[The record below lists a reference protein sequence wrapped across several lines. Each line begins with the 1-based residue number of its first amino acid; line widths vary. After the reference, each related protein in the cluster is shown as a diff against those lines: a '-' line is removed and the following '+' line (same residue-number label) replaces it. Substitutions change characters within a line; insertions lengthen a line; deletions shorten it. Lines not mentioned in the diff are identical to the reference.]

1 MPRRSPRPTASS
13 TRSGRP
19 TTLERRCARCTRT
32 SVRGFPAAWASRRAR
47 VSERPTPVGVL
58 AAEDG
63 RLYFGTTP
71 GTLELLRVQPPGR
84 RAMDAASY
92 LRGHAV

>member
-1 MPRRSPRPTASS
+1 MGMQI
-13 TRSGRP
+13 GR
-19 TTLERRCARCTRT
+19 L
-32 SVRGFPAAWASRRAR
+32 R
-47 VSERPTPVGVL
+47 VGEL
-58 AAEDG
+58 AAEGG
-63 RLYFGTTP
+63 RLYFGTTL

>member
-1 MPRRSPRPTASS
+1 
-13 TRSGRP
+13 
-19 TTLERRCARCTRT
+19 
-32 SVRGFPAAWASRRAR
+32 
-47 VSERPTPVGVL
+47 VL

-63 RLYFGTTP
+63 HLYFGATP